1 MINASDREK
10 RIKEQTS
17 FLKIKRKGY
26 KGVKNKPAL
35 SNKKEANKNDN

>member
-1 MINASDREK
+1 MSNSSDREK

-17 FLKIKRKGY
+17 FIKIMRKGY

-35 SNKKEANKNDN
+35 SNKKEANDDAN

>member
-1 MINASDREK
+1 MSNTSEREK

-17 FLKIKRKGY
+17 FIKIMRKGY

-35 SNKKEANKNDN
+35 SKKKEANENDN